1 MGIVSALLRSD
12 DPTVCRDRSLGG
24 TLVWPDDSDSGDV
37 EDPGSRVDVD
47 DVDPPHGGAEG
58 RGGVSDC

>member
-1 MGIVSALLRSD
+1 M
-12 DPTVCRDRSLGG
+12 CRDRSLGG
-24 TLVWPDDSDSGDV
+24 TLVPDDPSDSGDV

-58 RGGVSDC
+58 RGGVSDCCLGA